1 MKRILVSSILLVP
14 ALMSGQVTGAAKG
27 SATAAAATSK
37 PLPAQASAQAHAM
50 TELHV
55 PDRFSAS
62 GKARLEATYDEA
74 RRSNLPTAPIAKRV
88 AEGEAK
94 GASEAS
100 VIAAAARVKGD
111 MEASQRAMIAAGR
124 TRPSEEETERGAM
137 LMARGV
143 TSAQIETVA
152 RHAPSDRSL
161 VVAFDVLGRLSDQG
175 MPVTQALA
183 RVQAKLDSRASDA
196 ALISLAGAQ
205 HAGAAGQAGAAAGAG
220 AGVGVGVGVGVNGGA
235 GVGAGTRGTTAA
247 TTTVGAGVAG
257 TVTGVIKKP

>member
-37 PLPAQASAQAHAM
+37 PLPAQASAQAQAM
-50 TELHV
+50 TALHV

-62 GKARLEATYDEA
+62 GKAQLEATYNDA

-100 VIAAAARVKGD
+100 IVAAAARVKGD

-124 TRPSEEETERGAM
+124 TRPSGEETERGAM

-196 ALISLAGAQ
+196 VLISMAGSQ
-205 HAGAAGQAGAAAGAG
+205 HAGAAGQAGASAGAG
-220 AGVGVGVGVGVNGGA
+220 AGVGVNAGVGVSAGA
-235 GVGAGTRGTTAA
+235 ATRGTTTAA
-247 TTTVGAGVAG
+247 TGVGAGVAG
-257 TVTGVIKKP
+257 AVTGVVKKP